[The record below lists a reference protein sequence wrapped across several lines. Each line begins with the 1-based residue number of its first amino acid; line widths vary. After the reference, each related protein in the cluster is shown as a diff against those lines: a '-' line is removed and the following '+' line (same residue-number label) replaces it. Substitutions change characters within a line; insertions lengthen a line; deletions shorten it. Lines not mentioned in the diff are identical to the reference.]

1 MTNVI
6 KRSGREA
13 IFNEEKVKNAIKKAN
28 DSVDE
33 ENKITEEKI
42 QQIVDRISKYSQK
55 LGRAI
60 DVEEIQDKVEEELM
74 KTKAYLVSKNY
85 IVYRYKKSI
94 IRKKNGLDKKILSLL
109 NGDNEEIKQE
119 NANKNPVIISTQRD
133 YMAGEVSRDLTTRL
147 LLPKDISDAHNE
159 GIIHFHDSD
168 YFANKGMFNCCLIDL
183 DDMLQNGTVI
193 SKTKIEKPHSFQT
206 ACNICTQVIAQV
218 ASSQYGG
225 QSINVSSLAP
235 FVDVSRKSIKK
246 KLSEDFRIS
255 NIKITEEELN
265 TLVEESVKRE
275 VKSGVQL
282 MQYQVLTLMTTNG
295 QSPFTT
301 FFMYLNGA
309 KNEQEKKDLA
319 LIIEEILKQRLQG
332 VKNEQGVWVSPAF
345 PKLIYVLQEDNIKE
359 DGKYWYLT
367 KLAAKCSAK
376 RLVPDYISEKIMKEQ
391 KVDDENIGHTFS
403 VMGCRSALS
412 PYREKYEVVLS
423 GSEEDSLVLNKE
435 FEIKRLNGKT
445 TKAKPIRIIEGN
457 GVKKALFSLPS
468 YDGRFNQG
476 VVTINLPYIALLA
489 NKNMDEFWKQ
499 LDKYLELCHRALIC
513 KHKRLLGSKASVSP
527 IHWQYGAIARLDQD
541 ETIDKLLFGGYSTIS
556 LGYAGLWETVLAL
569 NGKKLTEEEGMK
581 LGLSIMEKL
590 NKYTEKWK
598 EEDNL
603 GYALYGTPLESSTH
617 KFAKALQK
625 KFGKI
630 KDVSDHNYV
639 TNSYHVCVREEIDIF
654 SKLKLESNFQ
664 RLSKGGAISYG
675 ESANMEGNIPALL
688 EVIKFIYNNIM
699 YAEINT
705 DSDYC
710 ACCGY
715 DGKIEIVPDKTG
727 KLKWHCPNCGN
738 ENITKMSISRRI
750 CGYLSSANDVNQG
763 RMADI
768 KDRVL
773 HI

>member
-6 KRSGREA
+6 KRSGKEA
-13 IFNEEKVKNAIKKAN
+13 SFNEDKILNAIIKAN
-28 DSVDE
+28 KSVDE
-33 ENKITEEKI
+33 ENKLSEEKI
-42 QQIVDRISKYSQK
+42 KQITEKIAKYAKK

-74 KTKAYLVSKNY
+74 KAKAYLVSKNY

-94 IRKKNGLDKKILSLL
+94 VRKKNGLDSKILSLL
-109 NGDNEEIKQE
+109 DGDNEEIKQE

-168 YFANKGMFNCCLIDL
+168 YFANRGMFNCCLIDM

-218 ASSQYGG
+218 ASGQYGG
-225 QSINVSSLAP
+225 QSINVSTLAP
-235 FVDVSRKSIKK
+235 FVDISRKNIKK
-246 KLSEDFRIS
+246 KLFEDFKIS
-255 NIKITEEELN
+255 NISITDEELN
-265 TLVEESVKRE
+265 ALVEESVKRE
-275 VKSGVQL
+275 VKAGVQL

-295 QSPFTT
+295 QSPFVT
-301 FFMYLNGA
+301 FFMYLNAA

-345 PKLIYVLQEDNIKE
+345 PKLIYVLQENNIKE
-359 DGKYWYLT
+359 DSEYWYLT
-367 KLAAKCSAK
+367 ELAAKCSAK
-376 RLVPDYISEKIMKEQ
+376 RLVPDYISEKVMKEQ
-391 KVDDENIGHTFS
+391 KIDEEGEGHTFS

-412 PYREKYEVVLS
+412 PYREKYEVVVE
-423 GSEEDSLVLNKE
+423 GDSIESIKNQE
-435 FEIKRLNGKT
+435 FEVKRINGKIA
-445 TKAKPIRIIEGN
+445 KAKPIRVTEEN
-457 GVKKALFSLPS
+457 GVKTAHFSIPS

-489 NKNMDEFWKQ
+489 NKNIEDFWKI
-499 LDKYLELCHRALIC
+499 LDKYLELCHRALLC
-513 KHKRLLGSKASVSP
+513 KHERLLGAKSSVSP
-527 IHWQYGAIARLDQD
+527 IHWQYGAIARLGPD
-541 ETIDKLLFGGYSTIS
+541 ETIDKLLYNGYSTIS
-556 LGYAGLWETVLAL
+556 LGYAGLWEAVLAL
-569 NGKKLTEEEGMK
+569 NGKKLTEKEGES

-590 NKYTEKWK
+590 NEYTEKWK
-598 EEDNL
+598 QIDNL
-603 GYALYGTPLESSTH
+603 GWAIYGSPLESTTH

-630 KDVSDHNYV
+630 KDISDHNYV
-639 TNSYHVCVREEIDIF
+639 TNSYHVCVREEIDVF
-654 SKLKLESNFQ
+654 SKLKLESKFQ

-688 EVIKFIYNNIM
+688 EVIKYIYNNIM

-715 DGKIEIVPDKTG
+715 DGKIEIVPDKSG

-738 ENITKMSISRRI
+738 EDITNMSISRRI